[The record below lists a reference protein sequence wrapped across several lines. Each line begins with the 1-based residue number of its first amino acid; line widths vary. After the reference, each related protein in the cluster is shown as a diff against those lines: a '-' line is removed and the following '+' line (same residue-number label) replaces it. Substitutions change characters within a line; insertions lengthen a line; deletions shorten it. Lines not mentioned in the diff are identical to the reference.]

1 MKFRKDTTNWLV
13 LQLFLSTILLCS
25 RNFVSVYWNDCSK
38 YLSGERPNGDAIVK
52 LVGGSSF
59 YDYIL
64 KYPIEPKEPEDSI
77 MRDAF
82 LRQLLEH
89 HVYYDLE
96 TSRNGQFTYV
106 KLIIPFDIFL
116 KQAEKLRFKFPI
128 NVSVIHIL
136 VSSLLCSTT

>member
-1 MKFRKDTTNWLV
+1 
-13 LQLFLSTILLCS
+13 
-25 RNFVSVYWNDCSK
+25 
-38 YLSGERPNGDAIVK
+38 
-52 LVGGSSF
+52 
-59 YDYIL
+59 
-64 KYPIEPKEPEDSI
+64 